1 VSESDSQEPAP
12 GASGGQR
19 PEQDSVRH
27 RLDPDLAASA
37 ARADRVEA
45 EAQGGAGASATEGD
59 RGSAAATA
67 QRPGVG
73 RRRRA
78 PVRQA
83 IDTRPYR
90 WAIGAFG
97 LGLAIVISVVLF
109 LSRGVGTVGVP
120 PGHRL
125 HNFAAPVAT
134 SRLNGNANL
143 SKPCRL
149 GYLGS
154 RAVNTC
160 LLTRHRPLVLA
171 FFVTGSSSC
180 VRQVD
185 TLEKV
190 SRQFAGGAVGF
201 AAVAVRASRSQTARL
216 VRSHHWTV
224 PVAYDLDGA
233 VGALYSVEICPLL
246 ELAYRGGVV
255 RYRLIGNR
263 WLQPSALAAKVR
275 ALTG

>member
-1 VSESDSQEPAP
+1 VSENDPKEPGP
-12 GASGGQR
+12 GAADRGLEED
-19 PEQDSVRH
+19 PVRH

-37 ARADRVEA
+37 ARADR
-45 EAQGGAGASATEGD
+45 AQGAAQRAGTASPTQAERGAT
-59 RGSAAATA
+59 AAAA
-67 QRPGVG
+67 ERPTPD

-78 PVRQA
+78 PIRPA

-90 WAIGAFG
+90 WAIGVFG
-97 LGLAIVISVVLF
+97 LGVAIVISVALF

-120 PGHRL
+120 PGHPL

-134 SRLNGNANL
+134 SHLNGNANL
-143 SKPCRL
+143 NKPCRL

-160 LLTRHRPLVLA
+160 LLTRRRPLVLA

-180 VRQVD
+180 VREVN
-185 TLEKV
+185 TLQKV

-201 AAVAVRASRSQTARL
+201 AAIAVRASRSQTARL

-233 VGALYSVEICPLL
+233 VGAVYSVEICPLL

-255 RYRLIGNR
+255 KYRLIGNR
-263 WLQPSALAAKVR
+263 WLQPAALAAKVR
-275 ALTG
+275 ALAG

>member
-1 VSESDSQEPAP
+1 MT
-12 GASGGQR
+12 G
-19 PEQDSVRH
+19 
-27 RLDPDLAASA
+27 
-37 ARADRVEA
+37 
-45 EAQGGAGASATEGD
+45 
-59 RGSAAATA
+59 AAA
-67 QRPGVG
+67 G
-73 RRRRA
+73 RRAAAGGRKR

-90 WAIGAFG
+90 LAIGAFG
-97 LGLAIVISVVLF
+97 LGLAIVISVALF

-134 SRLNGNANL
+134 SHLNGNANL
-143 SKPCRL
+143 SKPCQL

-160 LLTRHRPLVLA
+160 LLTRRRPLVIA

-180 VRQVD
+180 VREVD
-185 TLEKV
+185 TLQKV
-190 SRQFAGGAVGF
+190 SRQFAHGAVGF

-224 PVAYDLDGA
+224 PVGDDLDGA
-233 VGALYSVEICPLL
+233 VGAVYSVEICPLL

-255 RYRLIGNR
+255 KYRLIGNR

-275 ALTG
+275 SLAG

>member
-1 VSESDSQEPAP
+1 MSDSDPKEPGP
-12 GASGGQR
+12 RASAGR
-19 PEQDSVRH
+19 RREEDPVRH
-27 RLDPDLAASA
+27 RLDPDLAARA
-37 ARADRVEA
+37 ARADRAEEA
-45 EAQGGAGASATEGD
+45 AQRADSASPIQTH
-59 RGSAAATA
+59 RGTTGAAAGRGA
-67 QRPGVG
+67 ARGHKRP
-73 RRRRA
+73 A
-78 PVRQA
+78 RQA

-97 LGLAIVISVVLF
+97 LGLAIVISVALF
-109 LSRGVGTVGVP
+109 LSRGVGTVGVA

-134 SRLNGNANL
+134 SHLNGNANL

-160 LLTRHRPLVLA
+160 LLTRRKPLVIA

-180 VRQVD
+180 VREVD
-185 TLEKV
+185 TLQKV
-190 SRQFAGGAVGF
+190 SKQFADGVVGF

-224 PVAYDLDGA
+224 PVGYDLDGA
-233 VGALYSVEICPLL
+233 VGAVYSVEICPLL

-255 RYRLIGNR
+255 KYRLIGNR

-275 ALTG
+275 ALAG

>member
-1 VSESDSQEPAP
+1 MSESDSQEPP
-12 GASGGQR
+12 PRASGGPR
-19 PEQDSVRH
+19 PGEDPVRH

-37 ARADRVEA
+37 ARADRVGTGT
-45 EAQGGAGASATEGD
+45 QGAGQANATDGD
-59 RGSAAATA
+59 RGSTAAAA
-67 QRPGVG
+67 EPAASRG
-73 RRRRA
+73 RKA

-97 LGLAIVISVVLF
+97 LGLAVVISVILF

-120 PGHRL
+120 AGHRL

-180 VRQVD
+180 VREVD

-190 SRQFAGGAVGF
+190 SRRFAGGAVGF
-201 AAVAVRASRSQTARL
+201 AAVAVRASRSQAARL

-224 PVAYDLDGA
+224 PVGYDLDGA

-263 WLQPSALAAKVR
+263 WLQPSALAKKVR

>member
-1 VSESDSQEPAP
+1 VSESDPRDPDRPAS
-12 GASGGQR
+12 AGQP
-19 PEQDSVRH
+19 PEQDPVRH
-27 RLDPDLAASA
+27 RLDPDLAASDPGISA
-37 ARADRVEA
+37 ATTDPGRPAAPAGRGTREAPADRPA
-45 EAQGGAGASATEGD
+45 PARGG
-59 RGSAAATA
+59 
-67 QRPGVG
+67 RP
-73 RRRRA
+73 
-78 PVRQA
+78 PVRHA

-97 LGLAIVISVVLF
+97 LGLAIVISVALF

-134 SRLNGNANL
+134 SRLNGNANFN
-143 SKPCRL
+143 KPCRL

-160 LLTRHRPLVLA
+160 LLTRRRPLVLA

-180 VRQVD
+180 VREVD
-185 TLEKV
+185 TLEQV
-190 SRQFAGGAVGF
+190 SRRFARVSVAF
-201 AAVAVRASRSQTARL
+201 AAVAVRASQSQTARL

-233 VGALYSVEICPLL
+233 VGALYGVEICPLL
-246 ELAYRGGVV
+246 ELADRGGVV
-255 RYRLIGNR
+255 KYRLIGNR
-263 WLQPSALAAKVR
+263 WLRPSALAAKVR
-275 ALTG
+275 SLAG

>member
-1 VSESDSQEPAP
+1 MSESDSQKEGPR
-12 GASGGQR
+12 ASGGWR
-19 PEQDSVRH
+19 EEEDPVRH

-37 ARADRVEA
+37 ARADRTEGAAQRAGRGSRTEA
-45 EAQGGAGASATEGD
+45 ERGAT
-59 RGSAAATA
+59 AAAVERQA
-67 QRPGVG
+67 PGRG
-73 RRRRA
+73 RRA
-78 PVRQA
+78 PVRHA

-97 LGLAIVISVVLF
+97 LGLAVVISVALF

-120 PGHRL
+120 AGHSL

-134 SRLNGNANL
+134 SHLNGNANFN
-143 SKPCRL
+143 KPCRL
-149 GYLGS
+149 GYLGN

-160 LLTRHRPLVLA
+160 LLTRRRPLVLA

-180 VRQVD
+180 VREVD
-185 TLEKV
+185 TLQKV
-190 SRQFAGGAVGF
+190 SRQFTGGGVGF

-216 VRSHHWTV
+216 VRSHHWTL

-233 VGALYSVEICPLL
+233 VGAAYGVEICPLL

-255 RYRLIGNR
+255 KDRLIGNR
-263 WLQPSALAAKVR
+263 WLRPSALAAKVR
-275 ALTG
+275 ALAG

>member
-1 VSESDSQEPAP
+1 VTEGDPKEPGLP
-12 GASGGQR
+12 ASAGRR
-19 PEQDSVRH
+19 PEEDPVRH
-27 RLDPDLAASA
+27 RLDPDLAARA
-37 ARADRVEA
+37 ARADRADEA
-45 EAQGGAGASATEGD
+45 APRADSASPIQTHRGATG
-59 RGSAAATA
+59 AAAERGA
-67 QRPGVG
+67 AARGRKRP
-73 RRRRA
+73 A
-78 PVRQA
+78 RQA

-97 LGLAIVISVVLF
+97 LGLAIVISVALF
-109 LSRGVGTVGVP
+109 LSRGVSTVGVA

-134 SRLNGNANL
+134 SHLNGNANL

-160 LLTRHRPLVLA
+160 LLTRRRPLVIA

-180 VRQVD
+180 VREVD
-185 TLEKV
+185 TLQKV
-190 SRQFAGGAVGF
+190 SKQFADGAVGF

-233 VGALYSVEICPLL
+233 PSTASRSVRSWSSRI
-246 ELAYRGGVV
+246 V
-255 RYRLIGNR
+255 
-263 WLQPSALAAKVR
+263 AAWSN
-275 ALTG
+275 TG

>member
-1 VSESDSQEPAP
+1 MSESDSQESAP
-12 GASGGQR
+12 GESGH
-19 PEQDSVRH
+19 PCSEEDPLRH

-37 ARADRVEA
+37 ARADRVDA
-45 EAQGGAGASATEGD
+45 EVQGAGKASATEGD
-59 RGSAAATA
+59 RGSTAAAA
-67 QRPGVG
+67 GRPAVG
-73 RRRRA
+73 RGRKA

-97 LGLAIVISVVLF
+97 LALAVVISVVLF

-120 PGHRL
+120 PGHPL

-171 FFVTGSSSC
+171 FFVTGSSAC
-180 VRQVD
+180 VREVN

-224 PVAYDLDGA
+224 PVGYDLDGA